1 MTVCKLEKPLRRFT
15 LPSAVLFDLGNT
27 LARYY
32 SSDEFQPILERAVDS
47 VIAELG
53 ARGVAT
59 VDRATALVAAGAEN
73 REAQRF
79 SRDARWASG
88 SSRFSGWPRRRSGRD
103 PGDCAHALSRAASS
117 RSARA
122 ISTTSGVPVLTSASA
137 TRGFRTAIVSNAPW
151 GSPLGSVAARDR
163 AARASSLVDATV
175 LCGDVGCA
183 SPRGSIFLH
192 AAR

>member
-59 VDRATALVAAGAEN
+59 VDRATALVAAGD
-73 REAQRF
+73 RF
-79 SRDARWASG
+79 E
-88 SSRFSGWPRRRSGRD
+88 
-103 PGDCAHALSRAASS
+103 RAV
-117 RSARA
+117 
-122 ISTTSGVPVLTSASA
+122 GEP
-137 TRGFRTAIVSNAPW
+137 F
-151 GSPLGSVAARDR
+151 GSVAARDR
-163 AARASSLVDATV
+163 AARGVE
-175 LCGDVGCA
+175 
-183 SPRGSIFLH
+183 PRRRDRAVRRRRLAQAR
-192 AAR
+192 AADLPARRR